1 MVQSKID
8 ETINYLETNNL
19 DKSDEGESYAYRA
32 KIYNKIVKFV
42 LGNPNFE
49 YINNNIVYFNIYLV
63 EKTKLVSKIGI
74 FEIKNTDY
82 RNFLD
87 LNGNIIIEHLDNPL
101 LFTYAKLYITTKYKF
116 IDDSFVFKDN
126 DDDND
131 TDDDTDDDT
140 DNNTDDNT
148 DDDTDTDTD
157 HTDDATD
164 DYHIHE
170 KNTDYILKQSNKEL
184 VLLKEQTREESL
196 QEISSFIPNES
207 DLWINLFLKSHKYSI
222 IDNEG
227 GGDCF
232 FAVIRDSLNSLNS
245 EKYKNI
251 TVKQIRKKLSE
262 NLDDNQYNTY
272 MDFYKHYHGGFIKT
286 QQDLKKCKDIH
297 KKCTSIAGGS
307 GNLNQKSEI
316 LEKAKINL
324 NNILEYTEQNKE
336 YNTLVNEFK
345 FMKDIKTID
354 DLRNFMLTP
363 DYWAD
368 AWAISTLERLYNIK
382 FIILKEDNFDKNQ
395 SDNPF
400 VLQCGETDIKLQQKQ
415 IFEPDYY
422 IIVNYVNNV
431 HYKLITYDKNINKSA
446 FKFIELPYKV
456 KEEILNICMVSSNS
470 LFSLI
475 PDFKN
480 FAKTSNVIFKDNI
493 NLDSLVEKPKLELFN
508 DDVVIQIY
516 SKSLHKKLGEG
527 SGEIIKK
534 EYKVLPNVI
543 KLFKIND
550 WRKKLDNS
558 WIFNKDNEKLEI
570 KGNLWPSIDHYMYA
584 IRFNNLSDIY
594 NKFTINNDETKTL
607 ELAKIFYEKMVKN
620 YKNIIS
626 ESDYNKIYSEYLTIA
641 LTAKFTIQKNESN
654 IYNEEYNN
662 ILLLTKDY
670 KINIYKPGK
679 YGGPY
684 EAIELMKIRKLLAK

>member
-1 MVQSKID
+1 M
-8 ETINYLETNNL
+8 E
-19 DKSDEGESYAYRA
+19 
-32 KIYNKIVKFV
+32 
-42 LGNPNFE
+42 
-49 YINNNIVYFNIYLV
+49 
-63 EKTKLVSKIGI
+63 
-74 FEIKNTDY
+74 
-82 RNFLD
+82 
-87 LNGNIIIEHLDNPL
+87 
-101 LFTYAKLYITTKYKF
+101 
-116 IDDSFVFKDN
+116 
-126 DDDND
+126 
-131 TDDDTDDDT
+131 
-140 DNNTDDNT
+140 
-148 DDDTDTDTD
+148 
-157 HTDDATD
+157 
-164 DYHIHE
+164 
-170 KNTDYILKQSNKEL
+170 
-184 VLLKEQTREESL
+184 
-196 QEISSFIPNES
+196 
-207 DLWINLFLKSHKYSI
+207 
-222 IDNEG
+222 
-227 GGDCF
+227 
-232 FAVIRDSLNSLNS
+232 
-245 EKYKNI
+245 
-251 TVKQIRKKLSE
+251 
-262 NLDDNQYNTY
+262 
-272 MDFYKHYHGGFIKT
+272 FYKHYHGGYIKT
-286 QQDLKKCKDIH
+286 QEHLKECKNNH
-297 KKCTSIAGGS
+297 KLYTSIGGGS
-307 GNLNQKSEI
+307 GNFNDKSEI
-316 LEKAKINL
+316 LEKAKTNL
-324 NNILEYTEQNKE
+324 TNIMEYTEQTKE
-336 YNTLVNEFK
+336 FNTLVAEFK

-354 DLRNFMLTP
+354 DLRTFMLTN

-368 AWAISTLERLYNIK
+368 VWAISTLERLYNIK
-382 FIILKEDNFDKNQ
+382 FIILQEDNFNKDQ
-395 SDNPF
+395 SENPF
-400 VLQCGETDIKLQQKQ
+400 VLQCSEADIKLKQKQ

-422 IIVNYVNNV
+422 IIVNYVNNI

-456 KEEILNICMVSSNS
+456 KEEILNICMVSNNS

-480 FAKTSNVIFKDNI
+480 FSKTSNVILKDNI
-493 NLDSLVEKPKLELFN
+493 NYDSLVEKPKSELFN

-584 IRFNNLSDIY
+584 IRFKNLSDIY

-607 ELAKIFYEKMVKN
+607 ELAKIFYDKMVKN
-620 YKNIIS
+620 YKKNIIS
-626 ESDYNKIYSEYLTIA
+626 DTDYKKIYSENLTIA
-641 LTAKFTIQKNESN
+641 LTYKFTIQKNESN

>member
-227 GGDCF
+227 G
-232 FAVIRDSLNSLNS
+232 
-245 EKYKNI
+245 E
-251 TVKQIRKKLSE
+251 TV
-262 NLDDNQYNTY
+262 
-272 MDFYKHYHGGFIKT
+272 F
-286 QQDLKKCKDIH
+286 
-297 KKCTSIAGGS
+297 
-307 GNLNQKSEI
+307 
-316 LEKAKINL
+316 
-324 NNILEYTEQNKE
+324 
-336 YNTLVNEFK
+336 
-345 FMKDIKTID
+345 
-354 DLRNFMLTP
+354 
-363 DYWAD
+363 
-368 AWAISTLERLYNIK
+368 
-382 FIILKEDNFDKNQ
+382 
-395 SDNPF
+395 
-400 VLQCGETDIKLQQKQ
+400 LQ
-415 IFEPDYY
+415 
-422 IIVNYVNNV
+422 
-431 HYKLITYDKNINKSA
+431 
-446 FKFIELPYKV
+446 
-456 KEEILNICMVSSNS
+456 
-470 LFSLI
+470 
-475 PDFKN
+475 
-480 FAKTSNVIFKDNI
+480 
-493 NLDSLVEKPKLELFN
+493 
-508 DDVVIQIY
+508 
-516 SKSLHKKLGEG
+516 
-527 SGEIIKK
+527 
-534 EYKVLPNVI
+534 
-543 KLFKIND
+543 
-550 WRKKLDNS
+550 
-558 WIFNKDNEKLEI
+558 
-570 KGNLWPSIDHYMYA
+570 
-584 IRFNNLSDIY
+584 
-594 NKFTINNDETKTL
+594 
-607 ELAKIFYEKMVKN
+607 
-620 YKNIIS
+620 
-626 ESDYNKIYSEYLTIA
+626 
-641 LTAKFTIQKNESN
+641 
-654 IYNEEYNN
+654 
-662 ILLLTKDY
+662 
-670 KINIYKPGK
+670 
-679 YGGPY
+679 
-684 EAIELMKIRKLLAK
+684 